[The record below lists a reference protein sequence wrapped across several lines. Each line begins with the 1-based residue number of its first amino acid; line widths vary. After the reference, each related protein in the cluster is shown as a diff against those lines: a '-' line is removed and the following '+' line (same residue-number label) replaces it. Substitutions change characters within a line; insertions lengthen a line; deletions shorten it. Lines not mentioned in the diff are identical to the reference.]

1 MSKPIAVI
9 ILDGFGIAPD
19 SSSNAVSR
27 ATTPNF
33 DRYRKTHPFTTLEAS
48 GAAVGLPLGQIGN
61 SEVGHLNIGAG
72 RVVPQSLSYI
82 QQQINTNT
90 FFDNPVLTNSFHVEK
105 QALHLLGLVS
115 RGGVHSDLNHLFA
128 LLKLAKLK
136 GTSPVYVHV
145 FTDGRDTSPTSGLQY
160 VQELEDFIVSL
171 NHNIQIATVSGRYF
185 AMDRDNRWSRTSRAF
200 DAIVAGKADKKTNSG
215 IEAVE
220 TAYTRGETDEFLS
233 PTVITKN
240 GQPVGP
246 INNGDSLVFFNFRA
260 DRARQLS
267 RALISNSDWA
277 EFPRIKTPDLRFAS
291 LMEIDSSF
299 KTPFAFE
306 MPPLK
311 NCLAEVLSNSG
322 LIQYHSAESEKYAH
336 VTYFFNARRE
346 QSFPGE
352 DRLLVPSPKV
362 ATYDL
367 KPEMSATDL
376 ANESVK
382 RLLSV
387 RDDFILVNFA
397 NPDMVGHTGIF
408 EATVKACE
416 AADSGM
422 GMIVEAVQARGGT
435 AIILS
440 DHGNAETMSAK
451 DGEPHTAHTTNPVPC
466 ILVGSDRQLKLR
478 AGGILGDVAPTV
490 LQLLGL
496 SQPKEMTGQSLLEN

>member
-1 MSKPIAVI
+1 M
-9 ILDGFGIAPD
+9 
-19 SSSNAVSR
+19 
-27 ATTPNF
+27 
-33 DRYRKTHPFTTLEAS
+33 
-48 GAAVGLPLGQIGN
+48 
-61 SEVGHLNIGAG
+61 
-72 RVVPQSLSYI
+72 
-82 QQQINTNT
+82 
-90 FFDNPVLTNSFHVEK
+90 
-105 QALHLLGLVS
+105 
-115 RGGVHSDLNHLFA
+115 
-128 LLKLAKLK
+128 
-136 GTSPVYVHV
+136 
-145 FTDGRDTSPTSGLQY
+145 
-160 VQELEDFIVSL
+160 
-171 NHNIQIATVSGRYF
+171 
-185 AMDRDNRWSRTSRAF
+185 
-200 DAIVAGKADKKTNSG
+200 
-215 IEAVE
+215 
-220 TAYTRGETDEFLS
+220 
-233 PTVITKN
+233 
-240 GQPVGP
+240 
-246 INNGDSLVFFNFRA
+246 
-260 DRARQLS
+260 
-267 RALISNSDWA
+267 
-277 EFPRIKTPDLRFAS
+277 
-291 LMEIDSSF
+291 
-299 KTPFAFE
+299 
-306 MPPLK
+306 
-311 NCLAEVLSNSG
+311 
-322 LIQYHSAESEKYAH
+322 
-336 VTYFFNARRE
+336 
-346 QSFPGE
+346 
-352 DRLLVPSPKV
+352 PSPKV